1 MPILATAKRS
11 YEPLPSGEYE
21 FLVEE
26 ATRSRSKNNNPMFK
40 ITLSTEFNGFK
51 KKVFDYIVFIEE
63 CSPKITEYV
72 QSVGINVKEGDSLKE
87 EWVES
92 SRGKTLKARV
102 KIEDDPKYGEQN
114 RIAYYIEADK
124 KTNKPTVDDPN
135 EIPF

>member
-11 YEPLPSGEYE
+11 YEPLPPGEYE

-26 ATRSRSKNNNPMFK
+26 AIRSRSKNNNPMFK

-72 QSVGINVKEGDSLKE
+72 QSVGIDVKEGDSLQE

-102 KIEDDPKYGEQN
+102 KIEDDPKY
-114 RIAYYIEADK
+114 
-124 KTNKPTVDDPN
+124 
-135 EIPF
+135 